1 MFDIGWTE
9 LLLIGIVALIVV
21 GPKDLPVMFRTLG
34 QFTGKARRMAR
45 EFQKAMEDAADE
57 TGVKGIG
64 KDLKSMT
71 SARKL
76 GLDKLQDAA
85 RSFNKWEPGK
95 KPNGAGKPG
104 AARPVT
110 SGAGAPAGTGAKAA
124 SPAEPEATAS
134 PAEAGVGGKTEAEA
148 GPTAPRPSGATEAAS
163 PEAGPTEPGR
173 S

>member
-21 GPKDLPVMFRTLG
+21 GPKDLPIMFRTLG

-57 TGVKGIG
+57 TGVKEVH

-85 RSFNKWEPGK
+85 RSFEKWEPGK
-95 KPNGAGKPG
+95 KPNGASRPAARSSVAKPG
-104 AARPVT
+104 DPGSDVTPESKPVT
-110 SGAGAPAGTGAKAA
+110 TATAEPAATGAPAAPKLADASSTSRADALGA
-124 SPAEPEATAS
+124 SDPA
-134 PAEAGVGGKTEAEA
+134 
-148 GPTAPRPSGATEAAS
+148 
-163 PEAGPTEPGR
+163 PTEPRG